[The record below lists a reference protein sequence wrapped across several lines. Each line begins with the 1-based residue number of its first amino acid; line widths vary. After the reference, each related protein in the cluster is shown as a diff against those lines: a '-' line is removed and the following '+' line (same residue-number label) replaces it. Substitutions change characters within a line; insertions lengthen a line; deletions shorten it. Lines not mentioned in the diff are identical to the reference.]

1 MGTSDIG
8 MCLPAARQSIQGM
21 NYSDIDAKSTQDTTT
36 MMPLNVML
44 NEQAQTDLGKKNLLS
59 GLFAPFCV
67 ATLY

>member
-1 MGTSDIG
+1 
-8 MCLPAARQSIQGM
+8 M